1 MLPLRFQTLQF
12 WNRLGI
18 AIPRRFRAVPLLTP
32 LPEFSFS
39 YLGLIYM
46 FLRSGADFGRL
57 MGSLLGSLLKYN
69 ALEDFRCSH
78 YHRKKTHLCAFVLP
92 RFLLLLGQSLVV
104 FDVVFLVVGLPSIVP
119 TRLGFQDQLSS
130 VLTSLVALPFAMFAS
145 PRFWFL
151 GSCLPFSLSSGCF
164 SSSPPSLGINHLEP
178 FFQRLFSRFYPYIQ
192 IKFHEYSGEHFKRS
206 ESKATSGIQSYL
218 SKDSSLRA
226 KKLKANTT
234 KGSKSLVLSMDDREE
249 ITDEFESVTVWWQ
262 SKKVRNTRQSFS
274 FYPAADEKRYY
285 TLKFHRRDRE
295 VIIERYLDYVMKEG
309 KMIKMKNRER
319 KLYSNTPGQNHRN
332 QTKWSHVTFEHPASF
347 DTLAMEEKKKE
358 EIKNDLVKFS
368 KSKDYYKKI
377 GKAWKRGY
385 LLFGPPG
392 TGKSTMIAAMA
403 NFLEYDVYDLELTT
417 VMDNT
422 QLRSLLIETST
433 KSIIVIE
440 DIDCSLN
447 LTGQRKKKKEEEEDG
462 DEKKMKCEGE
472 KKESKVTLS
481 GLLNFIDGLWSACGG
496 ERIIVFTTNFVDKLD
511 PALIRKGRMDKH
523 IEMSYCGFE
532 AFKVLAKNY
541 LDVEES
547 ELFDEVKRLLEV
559 EGIKMTPADVGENL
573 LPKSEGEEGET
584 CLKRLVEA
592 LKEEKE
598 EAKRRVEEEGWGQRW
613 ECRYERAKEELFCF
627 KGMGPEELKQK
638 LEEETALN
646 YISICSKN
654 PLNGILRLHLPPNNT
669 KMNVVLFPSSSSKGD
684 DASTS

>member
-1 MLPLRFQTLQF
+1 MATMGQLWANTGSTLATLMF
-12 WNRLGI
+12 TYTI
-18 AIPRRFRAVPLLTP
+18 FRRWFP
-32 LPEFSFS
+32 
-39 YLGLIYM
+39 
-46 FLRSGADFGRL
+46 
-57 MGSLLGSLLKYN
+57 
-69 ALEDFRCSH
+69 H
-78 YHRKKTHLCAFVLP
+78 
-92 RFLLLLGQSLVV
+92 
-104 FDVVFLVVGLPSIVP
+104 VG
-119 TRLGFQDQLSS
+119 D
-130 VLTSLVALPFAMFAS
+130 
-145 PRFWFL
+145 
-151 GSCLPFSLSSGCF
+151 
-164 SSSPPSLGINHLEP
+164 HLEP

-206 ESKATSGIQSYL
+206 GVYSGIQSYL

-295 VIIERYLDYVMKEG
+295 VIIERYLEHVVKEG
-309 KMIKMKNRER
+309 KRIKMKNRER

-347 DTLAMEEKKKE
+347 DTLAMEEEKKE

-547 ELFDEVKRLLEV
+547 EIFDEIKRLLEV
-559 EGIKMTPADVGENL
+559 EEIKMTPADVGENL
-573 LPKSEGEEGET
+573 LPKSEGKEGET

-592 LKEEKE
+592 LKEAKE
-598 EAKRRVEEEGWGQRW
+598 EAKKKHFSLFHLKHIQNFVQPCLPKTNLLQGWGQRW
-613 ECRYERAKEELFCF
+613 ECRYERAKEELLRF

-669 KMNVVLFPSSSSKGD
+669 KMNVVLFPSSSSKG
-684 DASTS
+684 

>member
-1 MLPLRFQTLQF
+1 MVTM
-12 WNRLGI
+12 G
-18 AIPRRFRAVPLLTP
+18 RRWANTGSSLAT
-32 LPEFSFS
+32 
-39 YLGLIYM
+39 IM
-46 FLRSGADFGRL
+46 FLYTIF
-57 MGSLLGSLLKYN
+57 K
-69 ALEDFRCSH
+69 
-78 YHRKKTHLCAFVLP
+78 
-92 RFLLLLGQSLVV
+92 Q
-104 FDVVFLVVGLPSIVP
+104 
-119 TRLGFQDQLSS
+119 
-130 VLTSLVALPFAMFAS
+130 
-145 PRFWFL
+145 WF
-151 GSCLPFSLSSGCF
+151 P
-164 SSSPPSLGINHLEP
+164 HMEP

-192 IKFHEYSGEHFKRS
+192 IKFHEYNGEHFKRNEVYS
-206 ESKATSGIQSYL
+206 MIQTYL

-249 ITDEFESVTVWWQ
+249 ITDEFQGVTVWWQ
-262 SKKVRNTRQSFS
+262 SKKVRNTRPSFS
-274 FYPAADEKRYY
+274 FYPAADEKKYY
-285 TLKFHRRDRE
+285 ILKFHRRDRE
-295 VIIERYLDYVMKEG
+295 VIIERYLEHVIMEG

-332 QTKWSHVTFEHPASF
+332 QTKWSHVTFEHPATF

-447 LTGQRKKKKEEEEDG
+447 LTGQRKKKQEEEEG
-462 DEKKMKCEGE
+462 DEKKAVEKKMMKNQGE
-472 KKESKVTLS
+472 DKESKVTLS

-523 IEMSYCGFE
+523 IEMSYCGFK

-547 ELFDEVKRLLEV
+547 ELYDEIKRLFED
-559 EGIKMTPADVGENL
+559 EEIKMTPADVGENL

-584 CLKRLVEA
+584 CMKRLIEA

-598 EAKRRVEEEGWGQRW
+598 LAKKRVEKEVKQKKEE
-613 ECRYERAKEELFCF
+613 EEKERRKEKKVETEMEVKEEEKKRKKAKQADIEAKEE
-627 KGMGPEELKQK
+627 KKKKIEENG
-638 LEEETALN
+638 EEE
-646 YISICSKN
+646 
-654 PLNGILRLHLPPNNT
+654 H
-669 KMNVVLFPSSSSKGD
+669 
-684 DASTS
+684 